1 MKNLI
6 AVFVMAL
13 LVLFNTDASAQN
25 GKSKNAE
32 KNNALYTA
40 TYDADFRMGNAD
52 YSTMILELWKD
63 WDNNTFE
70 MHDYFADT
78 IKMYFP
84 DGSIVSGKKSAMDG
98 AMAYRKTLKA
108 VKSTVHAYVSLYSKE
123 KNETGVSIWGM
134 EENTMAD
141 GKVEK
146 RDLHEVWFFNKD
158 GKISTVRQWEAH
170 FKVQ

>member
-13 LVLFNTDASAQN
+13 LVRFNTDASAQN

-40 TYDADFRMGNAD
+40 TYDADFRMGNVD

-70 MHDYFADT
+70 LHDYFADT
-78 IKMYFP
+78 ISMYFP
-84 DGSIVSGKKSAMDG
+84 DGSIVSGKNQQLM
-98 AMAYRKTLKA
+98 
-108 VKSTVHAYVSLYSKE
+108 V
-123 KNETGVSIWGM
+123 
-134 EENTMAD
+134 
-141 GKVEK
+141 
-146 RDLHEVWFFNKD
+146 
-158 GKISTVRQWEAH
+158 QWLTAKH
-170 FKVQ
+170 